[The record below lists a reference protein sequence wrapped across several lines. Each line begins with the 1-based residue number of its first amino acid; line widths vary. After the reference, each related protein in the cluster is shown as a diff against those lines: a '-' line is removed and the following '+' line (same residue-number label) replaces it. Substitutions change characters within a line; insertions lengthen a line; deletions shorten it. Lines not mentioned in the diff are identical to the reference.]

1 MKSLILIVTA
11 TLCFAAAESRVSRAS
26 ILAVEGSVD
35 KTLRAPLD
43 DPYELLGGTR
53 GTYLEGYGTLFT
65 FEVDLVS
72 TGGIMTVGP
81 FGRPMTPEQ
90 VAKLRDRKLKKLPEL
105 KDSMRSLMADAGS
118 TLEGLP
124 PNERIAME
132 AILLNGPGEK
142 SIREIPRRIFM
153 SAEKQKLLDAKANHA
168 TPAEL
173 AAIVEEQDR

>member
-1 MKSLILIVTA
+1 VRALLLIAAA
-11 TLCFAAAESRVSRAS
+11 TLCFAATESRVSRAS

-35 KTLRAPLD
+35 ETLRTPSA

-65 FEVDLVS
+65 FEVDLIS
-72 TGGIMTVGP
+72 ILTVGP
-81 FGRPMTPEQ
+81 FGHPLTPDQ
-90 VAKLRDRKLKKLPEL
+90 LAKLRDRKLKKLPEL
-105 KDSMRSLMADAGS
+105 KESMRTLMANACA

-132 AILLNGPGEK
+132 AILLSNPGEK
-142 SIREIPRRIFM
+142 PSREMPHRIFM
-153 SAEKQKLLDAKANHA
+153 SVEKQKLLDAKANHA

-173 AAIVEEQDR
+173 AALVEEQDR

>member
-1 MKSLILIVTA
+1 VRALLLVAAA
-11 TLCFAAAESRVSRAS
+11 TLCFAATESRVSRAS
-26 ILAVEGSVD
+26 IVAVEGSVD
-35 KTLRAPLD
+35 QTLKAPSA
-43 DPYELLGGTR
+43 DPYELLGLTR

-72 TGGIMTVGP
+72 TGGLLTVGP
-81 FGRPMTPEQ
+81 FGRPLTPDQ
-90 VAKLRDRKLKKLPEL
+90 LAKLRDRKVKKLPEL
-105 KDSMRSLMADAGS
+105 KETMRSLIENASS

-132 AILLNGPGEK
+132 AILLNNPGEK
-142 SIREIPRRIFM
+142 SGKDMPRRIFM

-173 AAIVEEQDR
+173 LGLIEEQDR

>member
-1 MKSLILIVTA
+1 VRALLLIA
-11 TLCFAAAESRVSRAS
+11 AAALCFAATESKVSRAS

-35 KTLRAPLD
+35 QTLRAPSA
-43 DPYELLGGTR
+43 DPYDLLGGTR

-72 TGGIMTVGP
+72 TGGLLTVGP
-81 FGRPMTPEQ
+81 FGRPLTPDQ
-90 VAKLRDRKLKKLPEL
+90 IAKLRDRKLKKLPEL
-105 KDSMRSLMADAGS
+105 KETMRSLIVNAGS

-132 AILLNGPGEK
+132 AILLNNPGEK
-142 SIREIPRRIFM
+142 SGKDVPRRIFM
-153 SAEKQKLLDAKANHA
+153 SAEKQKLMDAKANHA

>member
-1 MKSLILIVTA
+1 VRALLLIAAA
-11 TLCFAAAESRVSRAS
+11 TLCFAATESRVSRAS

-35 KTLRAPLD
+35 QTLKAPSAE
-43 DPYELLGGTR
+43 PYELLGLTR

-72 TGGIMTVGP
+72 TGGLLTVGP
-81 FGRPMTPEQ
+81 FGRPLTADQ
-90 VAKLRDRKLKKLPEL
+90 LAKLRDRKLKKLPEL
-105 KDSMRSLMADAGS
+105 KETMRSLIVNAGS

-132 AILLNGPGEK
+132 AILLNNPGEK
-142 SIREIPRRIFM
+142 NGKEIPRRIFM

>member
-1 MKSLILIVTA
+1 VRALLLIAAA
-11 TLCFAAAESRVSRAS
+11 TLCFAATESKVSRAS

-35 KTLRAPLD
+35 QALKTPSAE
-43 DPYELLGGTR
+43 PYDLLGGTR

-72 TGGIMTVGP
+72 TGGLLTVGP
-81 FGRPMTPEQ
+81 FGRPLTPEQ
-90 VAKLRDRKLKKLPEL
+90 LAKLRDRKLKKLPEL
-105 KDSMRSLMADAGS
+105 KETMRSLIADASS
-118 TLEGLP
+118 TLEALP

-132 AILLNGPGEK
+132 AILLNNPGEK
-142 SIREIPRRIFM
+142 GGKQIPHRIFM